1 MDKDIEVLKERLSD
15 RMWRLNHLYWI
26 INKEGKMQRF
36 SLNWTQQKLHQELW
50 YRNDILKARQLGIS
64 TYVAMLMLDMCLY
77 RSNFQCGIIDKTLVD
92 GTGKIGKIELAYR
105 SLDYL
110 PDNPTDEDMAL
121 AELGRLIK
129 GEIQARPSRT
139 TISFSNGSKITA
151 GTSLRGGT
159 FQFLHASELGYVAAH
174 APLRAR
180 EIVTGAMNAVSKDGV
195 IIRESTHEGGKFGLN
210 YEMTKK
216 SMEMVGK
223 PLSSLDWKFFFF
235 PWWKNPEYTLDNNPM
250 EIRSKFSMD
259 AFTVEDAKYFEELR
273 INHKIELTIQQKRWY
288 SAQAKTFGGLVRQE
302 YPSTPEE
309 AFQALVEGSI
319 YGIYIDALRSQGRLC
334 AEFEKDDL
342 APYYV
347 SWDIG
352 MADYMVLWLWQVRGD
367 GKFYVMDCLQANE
380 KPLEWYIHFIR
391 TKWEVE
397 FGPIFKHLVPH
408 DAGRRDAHGISFD
421 LHLRRAGFSVSVV
434 PRTPDVWA
442 GIFAVRRLLNH
453 CIFHERC
460 SCPLK
465 IDGVEYMSGV
475 NALENYQKA
484 PAGAHGVERDTPLH
498 NRCSHAADAFR
509 TFAEAYEK
517 GLVGK
522 VGAVAMPAQAV
533 ESRQTQGLA
542 KGADALFF

>member
-1 MDKDIEVLKERLSD
+1 MDNSIKIFKDRLSS
-15 RMWRLNHLYWI
+15 RAWRLNHLYWI
-26 INKEGKMQRF
+26 IDKEGRMYRF
-36 SLNWTQQKLHQELW
+36 RMNWAQKELHDSMHN
-50 YRNDILKARQLGIS
+50 RNDVLKARQLGIS
-64 TYVAMLMLDMCLY
+64 TYTSLLELDFCM
-77 RSNFQCGIIDKTLVD
+77 FAQHKHCGIIDKTLVD
-92 GTGKIGKIELAYR
+92 AMGKVEKVKLAYE

-110 PDNPTDEDMAL
+110 PDNPTKEDRAL
-121 AELGRLIK
+121 AELGSMLK
-129 GEIQARPSRT
+129 KEVQAKFSKT
-139 TISFSNGSKITA
+139 TVSFSNGSSIRA

-159 FQFLHASELGYVAAH
+159 FQLLHVSELGYVAAH
-174 APLRAR
+174 APQRAR
-180 EIVTGAMNAVSKDGV
+180 EIVTGAINAVSKEGV
-195 IIRESTHEGGKFGLN
+195 VIRESTHEGGKFGLN
-210 YEMTKK
+210 YEMTKA

-223 PLSSLDWKFFFF
+223 PLSPLDWKFYFF
-235 PWWKNPEYTLDNNPM
+235 PWWKNPEYSLELDDDNGVH
-250 EIRSKFSMD
+250 FS
-259 AFTVEDAKYFEELR
+259 EDLQKYFEDLR
-273 INHKIELTIQQKRWY
+273 VRCGISLHYGQKLWY
-288 SAQAKTFGGLVRQE
+288 ASQAKTFGGLVRQE

-319 YGIYIDALRSQGRLC
+319 YGSYIDMLRSKGRLC

-380 KPLEWYIHFIR
+380 KPLEWYINFIR

-397 FGPIFKHLVPH
+397 FGPVYKHLVPH
-408 DAGRRDAHGISFD
+408 DAGRRDARGVTFD
-421 LHLRRAGFSVSVV
+421 MYLRRAGFNVSVV
-434 PRTPDVWA
+434 PRIPDVWN

-460 SCPLK
+460 SRPLK

-509 TFAEAYEK
+509 TFAEAYEN
-517 GLVGK
+517 GLVGA
-522 VGAVAMPAQAV
+522 VGAVALPEQAV
-533 ESRQTQGLA
+533 ESRQTRGLA

>member
-1 MDKDIEVLKERLSD
+1 
-15 RMWRLNHLYWI
+15 MWRLNHLYWI
-26 INKEGKMQRF
+26 INKDGLMQRF
-36 SLNWTQQKLHQELW
+36 QLNWAQQKLHQELW

-64 TYVAMLMLDMCLY
+64 TYVAMLMLDMSLF
-77 RSNFQCGIIDKTLVD
+77 RSNFHCGIIDKSLVD
-92 GTGKIGKIELAYR
+92 GTGKISKIDLAYK
-105 SLDYL
+105 SLDYA
-110 PDNPTDEDMAL
+110 PDNPTEEDIAL
-121 AELGRLIK
+121 AELGRFIK
-129 GEIQARPSRT
+129 GEIQVKSSKT
-139 TISFSNGSKITA
+139 TISFSNGSRITA

-159 FQFLHASELGYVAAH
+159 FQFLHVSELGYVAAH

-210 YEMTKK
+210 YEMTKA

-235 PWWKNPEYTLDNNPM
+235 PWWKNPEYTLEPG
-250 EIRSKFSMD
+250 ERKEEHFQ
-259 AFTVEDAKYFEELR
+259 EDLQKYFEDLKLR
-273 INHKIELTIQQKRWY
+273 CGITLRYDQKLWY
-288 SAQAKTFGGLVRQE
+288 ASQAKTFGGLVRQE

-319 YGIYIDALRSQGRLC
+319 YGSHLDSLRSQGRLC

-352 MADYMVLWLWQVRGD
+352 MADYMCLWLWQVRGD
-367 GKFYVMDCLQANE
+367 GKFYVMDCLQAND
-380 KPLEWYIHFIR
+380 KPLEWYINFIR
-391 TKWEVE
+391 KEWDVE
-397 FGPIFKHLVPH
+397 FGPIYKHLLPH
-408 DAGRRDAHGISFD
+408 DAGRRDPHGISFD
-421 LHLRRAGFSVSVV
+421 AHLRRAGFRVSVV

-442 GIFAVRRLLNH
+442 GIFSVRRLLNH

-460 SCPLK
+460 SRPLK

-484 PAGAHGVERDTPLH
+484 PSGAHGVERDTPLH
-498 NRCSHAADAFR
+498 NRCSHAADGFR

-522 VGAVAMPAQAV
+522 TGAVAMPAQAV
-533 ESRQTQGLA
+533 ETHQTQGLA
-542 KGADALFF
+542 KGADALSF

>member
-1 MDKDIEVLKERLSD
+1 MDNNIEALKDRLAD
-15 RMWRLNHLYWI
+15 RMWRLSHLYWI
-26 INKEGKMQRF
+26 INKDGLMQRF
-36 SLNWTQQKLHQELW
+36 RLNWAQQKLHQELW

-64 TYVAMLMLDMCLY
+64 TYVAMLMLDMSLF
-77 RSNFQCGIIDKTLVD
+77 RPNFHCGIIDKSLVD
-92 GTGKIGKIELAYR
+92 GTGKISKIELAYR
-105 SLDYL
+105 SLDYV
-110 PDNPTDEDMAL
+110 PDNPTEEDIAL

-129 GEIQARPSRT
+129 GEIQAKPSKT
-139 TISFSNGSKITA
+139 TISFSNGSRITA

-159 FQFLHASELGYVAAH
+159 FQFLHVSELGYVAAH

-195 IIRESTHEGGKFGLN
+195 IVRESTHEGGKFGLN
-210 YEMTKK
+210 YEMTKA

-235 PWWKNPEYTLDNNPM
+235 PWWKNPEYFLEPG
-250 EIRSKFSMD
+250 EEK
-259 AFTVEDAKYFEELR
+259 EDSFPEDLQKYFEDLR
-273 INHKIELTIQQKRWY
+273 LRCGITLNYAQKLWY
-288 SAQAKTFGGLVRQE
+288 ASQYKTFGGLVRQE

-319 YGIYIDALRSQGRLC
+319 YGSYMDALRSKGRLC

-367 GKFYVMDCLQANE
+367 GKFYVMDCLQAND
-380 KPLEWYIHFIR
+380 KSLEWYVNFIR

-397 FGPIFKHLVPH
+397 FGPIYKHLVPH
-408 DAGRRDAHGISFD
+408 DAGRRDPHGIGFD
-421 LHLRRAGFSVSVV
+421 SHLRRAGFSVSVV
-434 PRTPDVWA
+434 PRIPDIWA

-460 SCPLK
+460 SRPMK

-484 PAGAHGVERDTPLH
+484 PTGAHGVERDTPLH

-522 VGAVAMPAQAV
+522 VGAIALPAQAV
-533 ESRQTQGLA
+533 ETSHTRGLA
-542 KGADALFF
+542 IGADALFF

>member
-1 MDKDIEVLKERLSD
+1 MDNIEILKERLAD

-26 INKEGKMQRF
+26 INKDGLLQRF
-36 SLNWTQQKLHQELW
+36 QLNWAQQKLHQELW

-64 TYVAMLMLDMCLY
+64 TYVAMLMLDMSLF
-77 RSNFQCGIIDKTLVD
+77 RSNFHCGIIDKSLVD
-92 GTGKIGKIELAYR
+92 GTGKISKIELAYK
-105 SLDYL
+105 SLDYV
-110 PDNPTDEDMAL
+110 PDNPTEEDIAL

-129 GEIQARPSRT
+129 GEIQAKPSKT
-139 TISFSNGSKITA
+139 TISFSNGSRITA

-159 FQFLHASELGYVAAH
+159 FQFLHVSELGYVAAH

-195 IIRESTHEGGKFGLN
+195 IVRESTHEGGKFGLN
-210 YEMTKK
+210 YEMTKA

-250 EIRSKFSMD
+250 EIRCTFSPD

-273 INHKIELTIQQKRWY
+273 VNHKIQLTIQQKRWY

-319 YGIYIDALRSQGRLC
+319 YGSYLDFLRSQGRLC

-352 MADYMVLWLWQVRGD
+352 MADYMCLWLWQVRGD
-367 GKFYVMDCLQANE
+367 GKFYVMDCLQAND
-380 KPLEWYIHFIR
+380 KPLEWYINFIR
-391 TKWEVE
+391 KEWEVE
-397 FGPIFKHLVPH
+397 FGPIYKHLLPH
-408 DAGRRDAHGISFD
+408 DAGKRDAHGISFD
-421 LHLRRAGFSVSVV
+421 AHLRRAGLRVSVV

-442 GIFAVRRLLNH
+442 GIFSVRRLLNH

-460 SCPLK
+460 SRPLK

-498 NRCSHAADAFR
+498 NRCSHAADGFR

-522 VGAVAMPAQAV
+522 TGAVAMPAQAV
-533 ESRQTQGLA
+533 ETRQTQGLA

>member
-1 MDKDIEVLKERLSD
+1 MDNNIEILKERLSD

-26 INKEGKMQRF
+26 INKDGLMQRF
-36 SLNWTQQKLHQELW
+36 RLNWAQQKLHQELW

-64 TYVAMLMLDMCLY
+64 TYVAMLMLDMSLF
-77 RSNFQCGIIDKTLVD
+77 RSNFHCGIIDKSLVD
-92 GTGKIGKIELAYR
+92 GTGKISKIDLAYK
-105 SLDYL
+105 SLEYA
-110 PDNPTDEDMAL
+110 PDNPTEEDIAL
-121 AELGRLIK
+121 AELGRFIK
-129 GEIQARPSRT
+129 GEIQTKPSKT
-139 TISFSNGSKITA
+139 TISFSNGSRITA

-159 FQFLHASELGYVAAH
+159 FQFLHVSELGYVAAH

-210 YEMTKK
+210 YEMTKA

-235 PWWKNPEYTLDNNPM
+235 PWWKTPEYTLDNNPM
-250 EIRSKFSMD
+250 EIRRKFSPD

-273 INHKIELTIQQKRWY
+273 INHKIQLTIQQKRWY
-288 SAQAKTFGGLVRQE
+288 SAQSKTFGGLVRQE

-319 YGIYIDALRSQGRLC
+319 YGSYLDFLRSQGRLC

-352 MADYMVLWLWQVRGD
+352 MADYMCLWLWQVRGD
-367 GKFYVMDCLQANE
+367 GKFYVMDCLQAND
-380 KPLEWYIHFIR
+380 KPLEWYINFIR
-391 TKWEVE
+391 KEWEVE
-397 FGPIFKHLVPH
+397 FGPIYKHLLPH
-408 DAGRRDAHGISFD
+408 DAGRRDPHGISFD
-421 LHLRRAGFSVSVV
+421 AHLRRAGFRVSVV

-442 GIFAVRRLLNH
+442 GIFSVRRLLNH

-460 SCPLK
+460 SRPLK

-484 PAGAHGVERDTPLH
+484 PSGAHGVERDTPLH
-498 NRCSHAADAFR
+498 NRCSHAADGFR

-522 VGAVAMPAQAV
+522 TGAVAMPAQAV
-533 ESRQTQGLA
+533 ETRQTQGLA
-542 KGADALFF
+542 KGADVLFF

>member
-1 MDKDIEVLKERLSD
+1 MDNIKILKERLSD

-26 INKEGKMQRF
+26 INKDGLMQRF
-36 SLNWTQQKLHQELW
+36 QLNWAQQKLHQELW

-64 TYVAMLMLDMCLY
+64 TYVAMLMLDMSLF
-77 RSNFQCGIIDKTLVD
+77 RSNFHCGIIDKSLVD
-92 GTGKIGKIELAYR
+92 GTGKISKIDLAYK
-105 SLDYL
+105 SLDYA
-110 PDNPTDEDMAL
+110 PDNPTEEDIAL
-121 AELGRLIK
+121 AELGRFIK
-129 GEIQARPSRT
+129 GEIQVKSSKT
-139 TISFSNGSKITA
+139 TISFSNGSRITA

-159 FQFLHASELGYVAAH
+159 FQFLHVSELGYVAAH

-210 YEMTKK
+210 YEMTKA

-235 PWWKNPEYTLDNNPM
+235 PWWKNPEYTLEPG
-250 EIRSKFSMD
+250 ERKEEHFQ
-259 AFTVEDAKYFEELR
+259 EDLQKYFEDLKLR
-273 INHKIELTIQQKRWY
+273 CGITLRYDQKLWY
-288 SAQAKTFGGLVRQE
+288 ASQAKTFGGLVRQE

-319 YGIYIDALRSQGRLC
+319 YGSHLDSLRSQGRLC

-352 MADYMVLWLWQVRGD
+352 MADYMCLWLWQVRGD
-367 GKFYVMDCLQANE
+367 GKFYVMDCLQAND
-380 KPLEWYIHFIR
+380 KPLEWYINFIR
-391 TKWEVE
+391 KEWEVE
-397 FGPIFKHLVPH
+397 FGPIYKHLLPH
-408 DAGRRDAHGISFD
+408 DAGRRDPHGISFD
-421 LHLRRAGFSVSVV
+421 AHLRRAGFRVSVV

-442 GIFAVRRLLNH
+442 GIFSVRRLLNH

-460 SCPLK
+460 SRPLK

-484 PAGAHGVERDTPLH
+484 PSGAHGVERDTPLH
-498 NRCSHAADAFR
+498 NRCSHAADGFR

-522 VGAVAMPAQAV
+522 TGAVAMPAQAV
-533 ESRQTQGLA
+533 ETHQTQGLA
-542 KGADALFF
+542 KGADALSF

>member
-1 MDKDIEVLKERLSD
+1 MDNNIEILKEQLSD
-15 RMWRLNHLYWI
+15 RVWRLNHLYWI

-36 SLNWTQQKLHQELW
+36 QLNWAQRRLHEQLW

-64 TYVAMLMLDMCLY
+64 TYVAMLMLDMSLF
-77 RSNFQCGIIDKTLVD
+77 RPNFHCGIIDKTLVD

-105 SLDYL
+105 SLDYV
-110 PDNPTDEDMAL
+110 PDDPTEEDLAL

-129 GEIQARPSRT
+129 GEIQARPSKT
-139 TISFSNGSKITA
+139 TVSFSNGSKITA

-159 FQFLHASELGYVAAH
+159 FQFLHVSELGYVAAH

-195 IIRESTHEGGKFGLN
+195 IVRESTHEGGKFGLN
-210 YEMTKK
+210 YEMTKA

-235 PWWKNPEYTLDNNPM
+235 PWWKTPEYFLEADDEHGCSFP
-250 EIRSKFSMD
+250 
-259 AFTVEDAKYFEELR
+259 EDLQKYFEDLR
-273 INHKIELTIQQKRWY
+273 LRCGISLNDAQKRWY
-288 SAQAKTFGGLVRQE
+288 ASQYKTFGGLVRQE

-319 YGIYIDALRSQGRLC
+319 YGSYMDALRSKGRLC
-334 AEFEKDDL
+334 AEFEMDDL

-380 KPLEWYIHFIR
+380 KPLEWYINFIR
-391 TKWEVE
+391 TKWEVM
-397 FGPIFKHLVPH
+397 FGPIYKHLVPH
-408 DAGRRDAHGISFD
+408 DAGRRDTHGITFD
-421 LHLRRAGFSVSVV
+421 VYLRRAGFNVSVV
-434 PRTPDVWA
+434 PRISDVWN

-460 SCPLK
+460 SRPLK

-509 TFAEAYEK
+509 TFAEAYEN
-517 GLVGK
+517 GLVGA

-533 ESRQTQGLA
+533 ESRQTRGLA
-542 KGADALFF
+542 IGADALFF

>member
-1 MDKDIEVLKERLSD
+1 MDNIEILKERLSD

-26 INKEGKMQRF
+26 INKDGLMQRF
-36 SLNWTQQKLHQELW
+36 QLNWAQQKLHQELW

-64 TYVAMLMLDMCLY
+64 TYVAMLMLDMSLF
-77 RSNFQCGIIDKTLVD
+77 RSNFHCGIIDKSLVD
-92 GTGKIGKIELAYR
+92 GTGKISKIDLAYK
-105 SLDYL
+105 SLDYA
-110 PDNPTDEDMAL
+110 PDNPTEEDIAL
-121 AELGRLIK
+121 AELGRFIK
-129 GEIQARPSRT
+129 GEIQAKPSKT
-139 TISFSNGSKITA
+139 TISFSNGSRITA

-159 FQFLHASELGYVAAH
+159 FQFLHVSELGYVAAH

-210 YEMTKK
+210 YEMTKA

-235 PWWKNPEYTLDNNPM
+235 PWWKNPEYTLEPG
-250 EIRSKFSMD
+250 ERKEEHFQ
-259 AFTVEDAKYFEELR
+259 EDLQKYFEDLKLR
-273 INHKIELTIQQKRWY
+273 CGITLRYDQKLWY
-288 SAQAKTFGGLVRQE
+288 ASQAKTFGGLVRQE

-319 YGIYIDALRSQGRLC
+319 YGSHLDSLRSQGRLC

-352 MADYMVLWLWQVRGD
+352 MADYMCLWLWQVRGD
-367 GKFYVMDCLQANE
+367 GKFYVMDCLQAND
-380 KPLEWYIHFIR
+380 KPLEWYINFIH
-391 TKWEVE
+391 KEWEVD
-397 FGPIFKHLVPH
+397 FGPIYKHLLPH
-408 DAGRRDAHGISFD
+408 DAGRRDPHGISFD
-421 LHLRRAGFSVSVV
+421 AHLRRAGFRVSVV

-442 GIFAVRRLLNH
+442 GIFSVRRLLNH

-460 SCPLK
+460 SRPLK

-484 PAGAHGVERDTPLH
+484 PSGAHGVERDTPLH
-498 NRCSHAADAFR
+498 NRCSHAADGFR

-522 VGAVAMPAQAV
+522 TGAVAMPAQAV
-533 ESRQTQGLA
+533 ETRQTQGLA

>member
-1 MDKDIEVLKERLSD
+1 MDNNIEILKERLSD

-26 INKEGKMQRF
+26 INKDGLMQRF
-36 SLNWTQQKLHQELW
+36 RLNWAQQKLHQELW

-64 TYVAMLMLDMCLY
+64 TYVAMLMLDMSLF
-77 RSNFQCGIIDKTLVD
+77 RSNFHCGIIDKSLVD
-92 GTGKIGKIELAYR
+92 GTGKISKIDLAYK
-105 SLDYL
+105 SLDYA
-110 PDNPTDEDMAL
+110 PDNPTEEDIAL
-121 AELGRLIK
+121 AELGRFIK
-129 GEIQARPSRT
+129 GEIQTKPSKT
-139 TISFSNGSKITA
+139 TISFSNGSRITA

-159 FQFLHASELGYVAAH
+159 FQFLHVSELGYVAAH

-210 YEMTKK
+210 YEMTKA

-250 EIRSKFSMD
+250 EIRRKFSPD

-273 INHKIELTIQQKRWY
+273 INHKIQLTIQQKRWY
-288 SAQAKTFGGLVRQE
+288 SAQSKTFGGLVRQE

-319 YGIYIDALRSQGRLC
+319 YGSYLDFLRSQGRLC

-352 MADYMVLWLWQVRGD
+352 MADYMCLWLWQVRGD
-367 GKFYVMDCLQANE
+367 GKFYVMDCLQAND
-380 KPLEWYIHFIR
+380 KPLEWYINFIR
-391 TKWEVE
+391 KEWEVE
-397 FGPIFKHLVPH
+397 FGPIYKHLLPH
-408 DAGRRDAHGISFD
+408 DAGRRDPHGISFD
-421 LHLRRAGFSVSVV
+421 AHLRRAGFRVSVV

-442 GIFAVRRLLNH
+442 GIFSVRRLLNH

-460 SCPLK
+460 SRPLK

-484 PAGAHGVERDTPLH
+484 PSGAHGVERDTPLH
-498 NRCSHAADAFR
+498 NRCSHAADGFR

-522 VGAVAMPAQAV
+522 TEAVAMPAQAV
-533 ESRQTQGLA
+533 ETRQTQGLA

>member
-1 MDKDIEVLKERLSD
+1 MDNNIEILKERLSD

-26 INKEGKMQRF
+26 INKDGLMQRF
-36 SLNWTQQKLHQELW
+36 RLNWAQQKLHQELW

-64 TYVAMLMLDMCLY
+64 TYVAMLMLDMSLF
-77 RSNFQCGIIDKTLVD
+77 RSNFHCGIIDKSLVD
-92 GTGKIGKIELAYR
+92 GTGKISKIDLAYK
-105 SLDYL
+105 SLDYA
-110 PDNPTDEDMAL
+110 PDNPTEEDIAL
-121 AELGRLIK
+121 AELGRFIK
-129 GEIQARPSRT
+129 GEIQTKPSKT
-139 TISFSNGSKITA
+139 TISFSNGSRITA

-159 FQFLHASELGYVAAH
+159 FQFLHVSELGYVAAH

-210 YEMTKK
+210 YEMTKA

-250 EIRSKFSMD
+250 EIRRKFSPD

-273 INHKIELTIQQKRWY
+273 INHKIQLTIQQKRWY
-288 SAQAKTFGGLVRQE
+288 SAQSKTFGGLVRQE

-319 YGIYIDALRSQGRLC
+319 YGSYLDFLRSQGRLC

-352 MADYMVLWLWQVRGD
+352 MADYMCLWLWQVRGD
-367 GKFYVMDCLQANE
+367 GKFYVMDCLQAND
-380 KPLEWYIHFIR
+380 KPLEWYINFIR
-391 TKWEVE
+391 KEWEVE
-397 FGPIFKHLVPH
+397 FGPIYKHLLPH
-408 DAGRRDAHGISFD
+408 DAGRRDPHGISFD
-421 LHLRRAGFSVSVV
+421 AHLRRAGFRVSVV

-442 GIFAVRRLLNH
+442 GIFSVRRLLNH

-460 SCPLK
+460 SRPLK

-484 PAGAHGVERDTPLH
+484 PSGAHGVERDTPLH
-498 NRCSHAADAFR
+498 NRCSHAADGFR

-522 VGAVAMPAQAV
+522 TGAVAMPAQVV
-533 ESRQTQGLA
+533 ETRQTQGLA

>member
-1 MDKDIEVLKERLSD
+1 MDNIEILKERLAD

-26 INKEGKMQRF
+26 INKDGLLQRF
-36 SLNWTQQKLHQELW
+36 QLNWAQQKLHQELW

-64 TYVAMLMLDMCLY
+64 TYVAMLMLDMSLF
-77 RSNFQCGIIDKTLVD
+77 RSNFHCGIIDKSLVD
-92 GTGKIGKIELAYR
+92 GTGKISKIELAYK
-105 SLDYL
+105 SLDYV
-110 PDNPTDEDMAL
+110 PDNPTEEDIAL

-129 GEIQARPSRT
+129 GEIQAKPSKT
-139 TISFSNGSKITA
+139 TISFSNGSRITA

-159 FQFLHASELGYVAAH
+159 FQFLHVSELGYVAAH

-195 IIRESTHEGGKFGLN
+195 IVRESTHEGGKFGLN
-210 YEMTKK
+210 YEMTKA

-250 EIRSKFSMD
+250 EIRRTFSLD

-273 INHKIELTIQQKRWY
+273 VNHKIQLTIQQKRWY

-319 YGIYIDALRSQGRLC
+319 YGSYLDFLRSQGRLC

-352 MADYMVLWLWQVRGD
+352 MADYMCLWLWQVRGD
-367 GKFYVMDCLQANE
+367 GKFYVMDCLQAND
-380 KPLEWYIHFIR
+380 KPLEWYINFIR
-391 TKWEVE
+391 KEWEVE
-397 FGPIFKHLVPH
+397 FGPIYKHLLPH
-408 DAGRRDAHGISFD
+408 DAGRRDPHGISFD
-421 LHLRRAGFSVSVV
+421 THLRRAGLRVSVV

-442 GIFAVRRLLNH
+442 GIFSVRRLLNH

-460 SCPLK
+460 SRPLK

-498 NRCSHAADAFR
+498 NRCSHAADGFR

-533 ESRQTQGLA
+533 ETRQTQGLA